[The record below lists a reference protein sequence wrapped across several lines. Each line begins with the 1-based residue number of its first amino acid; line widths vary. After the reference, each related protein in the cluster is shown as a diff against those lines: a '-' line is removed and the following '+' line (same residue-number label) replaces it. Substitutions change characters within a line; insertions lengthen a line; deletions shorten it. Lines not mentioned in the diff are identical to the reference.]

1 MDDFPG
7 SMYPGHDMLK
17 AIARRIPGF
26 AALNARLKAR
36 QVKHEYAELVQLYRG
51 VVPCRLPLPRLTVPP
66 RVLFIGTDEQ
76 EDRSGLIQAL
86 ERAAP
91 LSIFT
96 QEDGRYG
103 HNDFRA
109 PDIRREANGTR
120 LDRILDQ
127 LGRNGELPHLIIA
140 QTWAT
145 LMDPAPFDRA
155 RTCGCLVVNIA
166 MDDRHQFRG
175 RRENGYWAGTLG
187 LIGHIDL
194 ALTAAPECVEWY
206 EKEGC
211 PALYFPEA
219 SDPSI
224 FRPMPELK
232 KVHDVSF
239 VGGRYGIRERIVN
252 SLRRAGVRVSTY
264 GSDWVEG
271 RIATEDVPAL
281 FAQSK
286 IVLGVGTIGHCDDFY
301 ALKLRDFDAPMS
313 GTCYLTHDNHDLHGL
328 YDVGTEIAA
337 YSSVDDC
344 VEQVRS
350 LLADDSRRESIA
362 TAGRARATRDH
373 TWDRRFSELFLR
385 LSA

>member
-1 MDDFPG
+1 MPG
-7 SMYPGHDMLK
+7 TAG
-17 AIARRIPGF
+17 
-26 AALNARLKAR
+26 LNAWLKAR
-36 QVKHEYAELVQLYRG
+36 QVKHVYDELVQVYNGEVMLR
-51 VVPCRLPLPRLTVPP
+51 PPLPQLKAMS

-76 EDRSGLIQAL
+76 QDRSGLIQAL
-86 ERAAP
+86 ERVSA

-96 QEDGRYG
+96 QEDGSYG

-109 PDIRREANGTR
+109 PDIRREANGKR
-120 LDRILDQ
+120 LDRILEQ
-127 LGRNGELPHLIIA
+127 LDRIDELPDLIIA

-145 LMDPAPFDRA
+145 LMDTEAFDRA
-155 RTCGCLVVNIA
+155 RARGCLVVNVA

-194 ALTAAPECVEWY
+194 ALTAAPECVRWY
-206 EKEGC
+206 EQEGC

-224 FRPMPELK
+224 FRPMPELGK
-232 KVHDVSF
+232 IHDVCF
-239 VGGRYGIRERIVN
+239 VGGRYGVREQVVN
-252 SLRRAGVRVSTY
+252 SLRRAGICVSTY
-264 GSDWVEG
+264 GSGWEEG
-271 RIATEDVPAL
+271 RISTNDVPRL

-313 GTCYLTHDNHDLHGL
+313 GSCYLTHDNRDLREL
-328 YDVGTEIAA
+328 YDVGTEITV
-337 YSSVDDC
+337 YSTVDDC

-350 LLADDSRRESIA
+350 LLADDARRESIA
-362 TAGRARATRDH
+362 IAGRARAIRDH
-373 TWDRRFSELFLR
+373 TWVRRFSALFDELSR
-385 LSA
+385 KTQ